1 MGSGKTSV
9 GKRLSLVLKRE
20 FIDTDDFIEKRE
32 GMTIN
37 EIFKEKGEEE
47 FRKIE
52 RELYK
57 RFSTPKK
64 KIIATGGGVI
74 KNSAN
79 IANLKKGGVIVYLK
93 SSPEKIA
100 QNLKFDNTRPILQ
113 VDDKEAKI
121 RELLAQREPFYNKYA
136 EITIDVSNYDID
148 HTVDKII
155 ESCSHQCE
163 KGTCCINSQV
173 GIGKGKSNPTCAK
186 QHKQLIF

>member
-1 MGSGKTSV
+1 MKINNKDKNIVLIGFMGSGKTSV
-9 GKRLSLVLKRE
+9 GKRLSLV
-20 FIDTDDFIEKRE
+20 

-155 ESCSHQCE
+155 EL
-163 KGTCCINSQV
+163 
-173 GIGKGKSNPTCAK
+173 AK
-186 QHKQLIF
+186 V

>member
-1 MGSGKTSV
+1 MKT
-9 GKRLSLVLKRE
+9 GLKH
-20 FIDTDDFIEKRE
+20 FIRSIQRNLTK
-32 GMTIN
+32 
-37 EIFKEKGEEE
+37 E

-74 KNSAN
+74 KNPAN

-155 ESCSHQCE
+155 EL
-163 KGTCCINSQV
+163 
-173 GIGKGKSNPTCAK
+173 AK
-186 QHKQLIF
+186 V

>member
-1 MGSGKTSV
+1 MKINNKDKNIVLIGFMGSGKTSV

-74 KNSAN
+74 
-79 IANLKKGGVIVYLK
+79 VYLK

-155 ESCSHQCE
+155 EL
-163 KGTCCINSQV
+163 
-173 GIGKGKSNPTCAK
+173 AK
-186 QHKQLIF
+186 V

>member
-1 MGSGKTSV
+1 MKINNKDKNIVLIGFMGSGKTSV

-64 KIIATGGGVI
+64 KIIA
-74 KNSAN
+74 
-79 IANLKKGGVIVYLK
+79 KKGGVIVYLK

-155 ESCSHQCE
+155 EL
-163 KGTCCINSQV
+163 
-173 GIGKGKSNPTCAK
+173 AK
-186 QHKQLIF
+186 V